1 MRFSSW
7 FGLCEGISFRPST
20 CVGAYGPR
28 ARCLRVYAPGI
39 GVYIRVS
46 IYAYTRICM
55 HRICMHILYIYI
67 YIYIY
72 AYIAYTR
79 ISVDI
84 RVYHLCA
91 TNPPLPHN
99 TETQHVKIVNFFIIK
114 LIKISKNRRFKRSR
128 VYTRTI

>member
-1 MRFSSW
+1 MCWRIW
-7 FGLCEGISFRPST
+7 AT
-20 CVGAYGPR
+20 CAMLTR
-28 ARCLRVYAPGI
+28 ICAWHRCIYTRKYIRVYAYMHAPYMHA
-39 GVYIRVS
+39 YI
-46 IYAYTRICM
+46 
-55 HRICMHILYIYI
+55 IYI

-79 ISVDI
+79 ISM
-84 RVYHLCA
+84 HLCA